1 MKWSSTCLHDIIKWK
16 ILSNVTA
23 HYNCFSP
30 WIPTSYAVLEEPLNS
45 LLSYKGMYDE
55 GNYSDRI
62 RESWGWMMQGLSLP
76 LRYMLPYV
84 QMDCFYL
91 YIFFTIQLLYCLT
104 WCYVEWDC
112 QYTLSFGS
120 IFFVERQ
127 HILGEKREIFVMPYT
142 ALFVSWESDQWC
154 TQKWCKV
161 GIDKEDLGLV
171 FWLNLLLYSM
181 NHVNHES
188 SGNI

>member
-1 MKWSSTCLHDIIKWK
+1 MHLIRYTTRWDSYVDMKWSSTCLHDIIKWK

-30 WIPTSYAVLEEPLNS
+30 WIPTSYAELEEPLNS

-76 LRYMLPYV
+76 LRYMLPYA

-142 ALFVSWESDQWC
+142 AQSTLCFLRIRPMVYTEVVQGWHRQRGPW
-154 TQKWCKV
+154 T
-161 GIDKEDLGLV
+161 GFLT
-171 FWLNLLLYSM
+171 
-181 NHVNHES
+181 
-188 SGNI
+188 